1 MMKKEIKSFVL
12 HLINCNT
19 KVKKRSPHK
28 NTLKIMLEAVRNWTF
43 CDKQMSKKKLTRKK
57 NHPNKKKMI
66 NYKNCKNEN
75 IKDNGKRF
83 FYNLKYK
90 RTNES

>member
-1 MMKKEIKSFVL
+1 
-12 HLINCNT
+12 
-19 KVKKRSPHK
+19 
-28 NTLKIMLEAVRNWTF
+28 
-43 CDKQMSKKKLTRKK
+43 
-57 NHPNKKKMI
+57 MI

>member
-1 MMKKEIKSFVL
+1 
-12 HLINCNT
+12 
-19 KVKKRSPHK
+19 
-28 NTLKIMLEAVRNWTF
+28 
-43 CDKQMSKKKLTRKK
+43 MSKKKLTRKK
-57 NHPNKKKMI
+57 IIQTKKMI

-90 RTNES
+90 KEQMNRKVKQIMK